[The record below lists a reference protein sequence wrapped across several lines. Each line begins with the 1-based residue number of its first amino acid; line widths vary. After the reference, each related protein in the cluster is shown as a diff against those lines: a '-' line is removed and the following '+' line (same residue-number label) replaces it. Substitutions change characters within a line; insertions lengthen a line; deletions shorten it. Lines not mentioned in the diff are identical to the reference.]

1 MKEINIEE
9 IIKNSGLLKIMSSKF
24 ADKLGIPQEK
34 LEIYLEK
41 KINNRLN
48 ELGEKMSSGDIS
60 PQDLNMSR
68 RLSDV
73 NFDEINDKLIK
84 DK

>member
-1 MKEINIEE
+1 MKEINVEE
-9 IIKNSGLLKIMSSKF
+9 IIKNSGLLKLMSSKF
-24 ADKLGIPQEK
+24 ADKLGVPQEK

-41 KINNRLN
+41 KISNRLN

-73 NFDEINDKLIK
+73 NFDEINDKIIK